1 MKRFVPAPHY
11 GLEGGVQDIAAQGLA
26 VGTLAQAADASVRNP
41 PAGTRGMDSSLSK
54 IRLQTFQAI
63 VMQALQLRRTY
74 REVFILCEIK
84 GYTAA
89 EAAEI
94 LGISAAAAE
103 RRLQQARR
111 QMTR

>member
-1 MKRFVPAPHY
+1 MALKAAFRN
-11 GLEGGVQDIAAQGLA
+11 IAAKGLA
-26 VGTLAQAADASVRNP
+26 VGTLGQVAEAAVRNT
-41 PAGTRGMDSSLSK
+41 PAGTRGMENSLSK
-54 IRLQTFQAI
+54 MRLQTFQAI

-84 GYTAA
+84 GYTVG